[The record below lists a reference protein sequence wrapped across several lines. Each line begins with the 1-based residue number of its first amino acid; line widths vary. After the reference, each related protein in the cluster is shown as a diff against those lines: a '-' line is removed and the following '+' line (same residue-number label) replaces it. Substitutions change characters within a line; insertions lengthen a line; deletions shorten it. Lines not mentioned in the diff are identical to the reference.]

1 VSSKV
6 TTPCPDAESLLSF
19 LNSESDAATID
30 SIDRHIDE
38 CGDCA
43 TLIAEFARLEIP
55 EGTVDAGGE
64 SEQFGSL
71 CRGDTLGRYLVL
83 DLLGQG
89 AMGSV
94 YAAYDNELD
103 RKVALKVLRQSNW
116 SGLVREGRALAS
128 LTHPNIVTVHDLGS
142 ADSRSF
148 IAMEFVD
155 GTTLREWL
163 TQSRTWQEIVAIF
176 LQAGDALAAAHN
188 AGIVHRD
195 FKPDNM
201 LIDGKGKAS
210 VADFGLARAVDSAD
224 VAPEEIG
231 AMFEATE
238 QSIEAMVT
246 RTGVLLGTPA
256 YMAPEQLRGEI
267 ADDLSD
273 QYSFCVAFFEALYKE
288 RPFFAKSAKGLYELQ
303 MSSEASLRGKAQVPS
318 WIGQA
323 LLRGLARDPA
333 SRHPSMGALVSV
345 LRTDPRKVFWRRLK
359 VAGVL
364 GTITILAG
372 LAFMGLG
379 NRADAAKLC
388 ESSGSEMA
396 ETWGEPSMQ
405 ALAARFDEIDTPHA
419 RDVLARLRARFGG
432 FSQEW
437 ASARD
442 QACADTRIR
451 GVASEDSLEQRM
463 YCFER
468 HRQEFQILLTAITKE
483 SGPDDFVAMI
493 EAVNDLPRSS
503 DCRDVNRPEFRVP
516 LPASDADRERVQDID
531 DKLVE
536 LTPTHW
542 TKMNTADIAEV
553 ALLIS
558 EAKPLGYAPL
568 LARAF
573 VVQHELY
580 RLHENDAAA
589 LAAARAGIVAATE
602 AKNNEGIARWM
613 LYFLS
618 RKTLEDAPLEE
629 FDTTRFFV
637 GNAVQRAGNTPEL
650 RARFAMAQA
659 RHSSIRTQE
668 EVQESLWNEAVSA
681 TEGIGSLKNLRA
693 QALSGLGQTLI
704 GNGHTTRGLDHV
716 EQAIDVLTDIHGQH
730 SPLVIAQR
738 GKVAHARVQ
747 SGGDPRAAIG
757 DLQLWVEQVRSRHG
771 DTHRAMLG
779 PMYYLAQV
787 LSWAGEFTEAEQHMQ
802 KAIAIARAQPGKM
815 AETLATMQFELSEV
829 YQGLGNFEAGE
840 KAAQLGLEIL
850 IEGVGKSDSRTTE
863 AYIAA
868 AYAAQGRGKL
878 EKATQLLDEAFPALA
893 NDSTPL
899 LRIYWHWVRGL
910 VAEDAEDFSVA
921 EDVYRTRI
929 QSQAE
934 LGENSLGR
942 IDTLVAL
949 GDVLRKRGKYAAA
962 LQQCEQARELAK
974 AHLSAAEHHS
984 VIAIGGCMGKTLRA
998 LGREDEALPFLEQ
1011 AVLQHS
1017 KRTTRQRP
1025 VSVGETHLVLAR
1037 ALQRTDPDRARAI
1050 LVAELAQRF
1059 PSSPAERRLR
1069 TQLGELF
1076 AQLK

>member
-1 VSSKV
+1 MSSKL
-6 TTPCPDAESLLSF
+6 TTGCPDAQSLLSF
-19 LNSESDAATID
+19 LNSESDAETID
-30 SIDRHIDE
+30 FIDSHIDRCD
-38 CGDCA
+38 DCA

-55 EGTVDAGGE
+55 EGAGGE
-64 SEQFGSL
+64 EQQFGSL

-116 SGLVREGRALAS
+116 GGLVREGRALAS

-148 IAMEFVD
+148 IAMEFID

-163 TQSRTWQEIVAIF
+163 QQSRTWQEIVAIF

-195 FKPDNM
+195 FKPDNV
-201 LIDGKGKAS
+201 LIDGSSKAF
-210 VADFGLARAVDSAD
+210 VADFGLARAID
-224 VAPEEIG
+224 VEGGEAEDLG
-231 AMFEATE
+231 AVLDTTGQPIDAV
-238 QSIEAMVT
+238 VT

-256 YMAPEQLRGEI
+256 YMAPEQLRGQV
-267 ADDLSD
+267 ADGLSD

-288 RPFFAKSAKGLYELQ
+288 RPFLANNVKDLYEVQ
-303 MSSEASLRGKAQVPS
+303 MSSEASLRGKAPVPS
-318 WIGQA
+318 WVGQA
-323 LLRGLARDPA
+323 LLQGLARDPA
-333 SRHPSMGALVSV
+333 RRHPSMEALVTV

-364 GTITILAG
+364 GTIAILGG
-372 LAFMGLG
+372 LAIMGLRD
-379 NRADAAKLC
+379 RADASKLC
-388 ESSGSEMA
+388 ESSTSEMA

-405 ALAARFDEIDTPHA
+405 ALAARFKEIDTPHA
-419 RDVLARLRARFGG
+419 RDVHARLRDTFDS
-432 FSQEW
+432 FSTEW

-442 QACADTRIR
+442 LACVDTRVR

-463 YCFER
+463 HCFER
-468 HRQEFQILLTAITKE
+468 HRQGFQILLTAITTE

-493 EAVNDLPRSS
+493 EAANDLPRSS

-516 LPASDADRERVQDID
+516 LPASDADRERVQDIE
-531 DKLVE
+531 DKLVQ
-536 LTPTHW
+536 LSPTHW
-542 TKMNTADIAEV
+542 TKMNTAEIAEV
-553 ALLIS
+553 ALLIA

-602 AKNNEGIARWM
+602 AKSDEGIARWM

-618 RKTLEDAPLEE
+618 RQTQADAPVEE
-629 FDTTRFFV
+629 FDATRFFV
-637 GNAVQRAGNTPEL
+637 SNAVLRAGNTPEL

-659 RHSSIRTQE
+659 RHSSIRMQE
-668 EVQESLWNEAVSA
+668 KVQEGLWNEAVKA
-681 TEGIGSLKNLRA
+681 TEGIASLKNLRA
-693 QALSGLGQTLI
+693 QALSGFGQALI
-704 GNGHTTRGLDHV
+704 GNGHTTRGLDQL
-716 EQAIDVLTDIHGQH
+716 EQAIDVLTEIHGKH

-738 GKVAHARVQ
+738 GQVAHARVQ
-747 SGGDPRAAIG
+747 SGGDPRVAIG

-771 DTHRAMLG
+771 DTHKAMLG
-779 PMYYLAQV
+779 PTYYLAQV
-787 LSWAGEFTEAEQHMQ
+787 LSWAGEFSEAEQHML
-802 KAIAIARAQPGKM
+802 KALAIARAQPGKM

-829 YQGLGNFEAGE
+829 YQGLGDFEAGE
-840 KAAQLGLEIL
+840 QAAQLGLELL
-850 IEGVGKSDSRTTE
+850 IEGVGKRDTRTTE

-893 NDSTPL
+893 NDSSPL

-910 VAEDAEDFSVA
+910 VAEDADDFAVA
-921 EDVYRTRI
+921 EEVYRERY
-929 QSQAE
+929 QSQKR
-934 LGENSLGR
+934 LGENSLER

-949 GDVLRKRGKYAAA
+949 GDVLRQRGKHNAA
-962 LQQCEQARELAK
+962 LQQCEQAAELAK
-974 AHLSAAEHHS
+974 AHTSAAEHHS
-984 VIAIGGCMGKTLRA
+984 VIAIGGCMGKALWA
-998 LGREDEALPFLEQ
+998 LGRTDEALPFLER
-1011 AVLQHS
+1011 AALQHS

-1037 ALQRTDPDRARAI
+1037 ALRGTEPERARAI

-1059 PSSPAERRLR
+1059 PSSPAEQRLR